1 MAAEH
6 FYFAWIDE
14 GEQFNP
20 AVHNRDDED
29 VFSFSIQQTE
39 GDFASLTL
47 EVHNPRI
54 GLLNAGRK
62 VWCFL
67 SFDDGSGTLV
77 NLFKGR
83 LIGIPSNI
91 FDTVVTFTFIARPSG
106 FVAQKHALADT
117 LRVLPY
123 WDPDLLSPD
132 SWQDDDTVLEARSA
146 LWNINPATHEL
157 TISDVLVPE
166 DGVMEFQPTDFFY
179 DGMAMTLQETP
190 LRSCTVTATFPW
202 KNSGSGNVDLADLIK
217 RNWPAKDL
225 VYNLIWTFTMDGLIS
240 GWPTA
245 GTSIGSG
252 WTVTDGKLTDVTFLN
267 VRELD
272 IGVDLKFFDLS
283 VVPGPVGRNSIFFP
297 ATTVVSSYGGVG
309 GAGFDEKISVVVALA
324 NWALPVLTVGY
335 STSRDYSQVLQFT
348 LTTDTQNIIT
358 DTGGDDVI
366 SIALTSNPLTDIGFD
381 AVPSIAPSAR
391 TYLDTPRGQLA
402 VEHCIL
408 VARANLCIKSRAVQ
422 TTFETLFK
430 AGAAVTCRKGCLI
443 HDPRIPG
450 GAAQG
455 KVTAYKLSLDGA
467 TGAALA
473 NITIASAVGY
483 GGAHTTSAG
492 TPSWV
497 DAAWVGADWQQYNE
511 VVNLTET
518 SDITFEMP
526 PTGTFDD
533 GVDLSRQ
540 LTLNTAV
547 KSFTIENGPQ
557 VQSAVLN
564 SQRDSYLDAA
574 AINSLLQTVGTT
586 ISLSLTPLNTGPF
599 SGGVAPT
606 LSKLII
612 PQQINL
618 EAAST

>member
-14 GEQFNP
+14 GEPFNP

-39 GDFASLTL
+39 GDFASLSL
-47 EVHNPRI
+47 DVKNPRI

-62 VWCFL
+62 VWCYF
-67 SFDDGSGTLV
+67 SFDDGLGTII

-91 FDTVVTFTFIARPSG
+91 FDTVVTFSFIARPSDY
-106 FVAQKHALADT
+106 VTQKHVLADT

-123 WDPDLLSPD
+123 WDPILLSPD

-146 LWNINPATHEL
+146 LWNVDRATHAM

-166 DGVMEFQPTDFFY
+166 DGVMEFQPTDYFY
-179 DGMAMTLQETP
+179 DGMAMSLQETP
-190 LRSCTVTATFPW
+190 LRSCNVTATFPW
-202 KNSGSGNVDLADLIK
+202 KNSGSGSLELGSMILG
-217 RNWPAKDL
+217 NWPGKDPLLDFIWSYTLPGL
-225 VYNLIWTFTMDGLIS
+225 VS
-240 GWPTA
+240 SWPKA
-245 GTSIGSG
+245 GASIGSG
-252 WTVTDGKLTDVTFLN
+252 WTVIDGSLTDVTFLN
-267 VRELD
+267 VQELK
-272 IGVDLKFFDLS
+272 GVDLSLFDTS
-283 VVPGPVGRNSIFFP
+283 SIPGPIGKNSIMFP
-297 ATTVVSSYGGVG
+297 PKYAATQYGGID
-309 GAGFDEKISVVVALA
+309 GASLDETIDIVVALA
-324 NWALPVLTVGY
+324 NWGLPVLSVGY

-366 SIALTSNPLTDIGFD
+366 SINLTSNPLTDIGFD
-381 AVPSIAPSAR
+381 GGQAIAGSAR
-391 TYLDTPRGQLA
+391 TFLDTPRGQLA
-402 VEHCIL
+402 LEHCIL
-408 VARANLCIKSRAVQ
+408 IARANLCIKSRAVQ
-422 TTFETLFK
+422 TTFETAFK
-430 AGAAVTCRKGCLI
+430 TGAAVTCRKGCLI

-455 KVTAYKLSLDGA
+455 KVTAYKLSLDGNS
-467 TGAALA
+467 GAAMA

-492 TPSWV
+492 SPSWV
-497 DAAWVGADWQQYNE
+497 EAAWVGSDWQQYNE
-511 VVNLTET
+511 VIKNLTGT

-526 PTGTFDD
+526 PTATFDD
-533 GVDLSRQ
+533 GVDLSRS
-540 LTLNTAV
+540 LTRATAV
-547 KSFTIENGPQ
+547 KGLTVTNGPG
-557 VQSAVLN
+557 VQANALNAALNTLPDQAAVN
-564 SQRDSYLDAA
+564 T
-574 AINSLLQTVGTT
+574 LLHNLGTT
-586 ISLSLTPLNTGPF
+586 IQLSLTPLMTGPF